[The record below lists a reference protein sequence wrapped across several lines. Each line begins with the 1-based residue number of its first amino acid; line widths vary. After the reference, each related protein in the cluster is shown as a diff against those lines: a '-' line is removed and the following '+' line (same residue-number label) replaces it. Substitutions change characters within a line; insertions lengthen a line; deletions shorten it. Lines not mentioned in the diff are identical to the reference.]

1 MKTLRAALIVAA
13 MAAWVPMG
21 EAESQQI
28 ERRVSVS
35 PVSRAKLYLDGM
47 VMSADEIRMVQAANQ
62 PRNIRLNFHL
72 IEANGFQTVDP
83 VIADV
88 VEELRGLFRF
98 EGYRLLATSLLT
110 GVLDEHASAVR
121 QRIAVEEMNPLE
133 IQAVIMRSANAETAR
148 IEVEL
153 SDVYSS
159 YGLMSVSINVRDGQ
173 TVVLGS
179 GRPDG
184 ARGTLILVMSADMEP
199 YD

>member
-1 MKTLRAALIVAA
+1 MKTLRFGMACCAVMLVVIVGHAEA
-13 MAAWVPMG
+13 QQPTVQVPVRTVD
-21 EAESQQI
+21 EV
-28 ERRVSVS
+28 RRTGISVA
-35 PVSRAKLYLDGM
+35 R
-47 VMSADEIRMVQAANQ
+47 VMTQRQ
-62 PRNIRLNFHL
+62 PAVLAQNIRLTFHL

-83 VIADV
+83 AIADV
-88 VEELRGLFRF
+88 VQELRGLFRF
-98 EGYRLLATSLLT
+98 EGYRLLGTSLLT
-110 GVLDEHASAVR
+110 GVLDEQASMVR

-133 IQAVIMRSANAETAR
+133 LRAAIMRSANAETAR

-159 YGLMSVSINVRDGQ
+159 YGLMSVSVNVRDGQ

-184 ARGTLILVMSADMEP
+184 ARGTLILVMSADIEP